1 VKTRKSRQR
10 QLVDSSDRFYKEQAL
25 NICESHQQQLVDCSD
40 PFCSPYTQRLP
51 RSPRSWIL
59 TLTRRKDLNNPPTAV
74 GGIRRYLERAVCRK
88 DLNDPP
94 TAVGGIRR
102 CVKPVLGSASKLAKV
117 FGLPFILALLPMTS
131 LATPYADSISVSV
144 SRSRAQPGDTVEIKV
159 LHLEGDP
166 VRAVLLTPTV
176 GSQSLSLTPVA
187 SQAGAYFAELVL
199 PRDAPQGLYV
209 VHAWT
214 GDSQQPTAVGKA
226 SFLTGRLVGDFF
238 IPAYLDPKRT
248 RADFENYLKEF
259 RSLGGNFLVAHN
271 LITPTKAYYP
281 SKIARTDVTAGSPN
295 DLVELTLSEADKQG
309 LATLLSISWDM
320 TKQSPFKDR
329 MKEIKAISAELFSL
343 YKHHPSLAGFY
354 SYQEG
359 SGTYYVP
366 FVREFSQHIKS
377 LNPNLLTAC
386 APHIDDPLLAGYL
399 GTVEELD
406 IIMYQAG
413 VMASYRT
420 DNRKMYP
427 FRRVK
432 DFCALGSGAKRLQ
445 NKISINHVEL
455 FGYLENRLTPDTT
468 ATSYNNIRQQ
478 ILSAATVTGADG
490 ISFFTYQAHV
500 YETAKKLTQV
510 ERSRA
515 AVAEGVKAFDLI
527 RETVSNQ
534 PNFFAVYF
542 PYSDWI
548 IERWPNFFLPALDGF
563 RVLGEPVDVLP
574 YAPPIAESVYPYYP
588 FHANEDVLAR
598 LLREKVALVLPN
610 VSGFQQTDSDLIK
623 AFVDQ
628 GGVVIAF
635 GPQIPMGRS
644 YDRTEL
650 FGIEESSV
658 SKSHD
663 SITVESP
670 LGPRAKREDRMAVSL
685 EPSVVWTPKGAR
697 VIATF
702 EDASPAVTVNKFGKG
717 TTIAIMPN
725 TSSAARSMP
734 QLTRDVLDYARSVRG
749 VAALVDIVGSKEN
762 TDMAVTQTRQGFR
775 VAFVNHGN
783 RELPIEFKPVN
794 PGTSKSAWIDLTT
807 GESIKTM
814 GASLEL
820 SIPPNGFRVI
830 EFRRAQ

>member
-1 VKTRKSRQR
+1 
-10 QLVDSSDRFYKEQAL
+10 
-25 NICESHQQQLVDCSD
+25 
-40 PFCSPYTQRLP
+40 
-51 RSPRSWIL
+51 
-59 TLTRRKDLNNPPTAV
+59 
-74 GGIRRYLERAVCRK
+74 
-88 DLNDPP
+88 
-94 TAVGGIRR
+94 
-102 CVKPVLGSASKLAKV
+102 
-117 FGLPFILALLPMTS
+117 
-131 LATPYADSISVSV
+131 
-144 SRSRAQPGDTVEIKV
+144 
-159 LHLEGDP
+159 
-166 VRAVLLTPTV
+166 
-176 GSQSLSLTPVA
+176 
-187 SQAGAYFAELVL
+187 
-199 PRDAPQGLYV
+199 
-209 VHAWT
+209 
-214 GDSQQPTAVGKA
+214 
-226 SFLTGRLVGDFF
+226 
-238 IPAYLDPKRT
+238 
-248 RADFENYLKEF
+248 
-259 RSLGGNFLVAHN
+259 
-271 LITPTKAYYP
+271 
-281 SKIARTDVTAGSPN
+281 
-295 DLVELTLSEADKQG
+295 
-309 LATLLSISWDM
+309 M

-399 GTVEELD
+399 STVDELD

-420 DNRKMYP
+420 DNRKIYP

-432 DFCALGSGAKRLQ
+432 DFCALGAGARRLQ

-527 RETVSNQ
+527 REKVSHQ

-574 YAPPIAESVYPYYP
+574 YAPPIDESVYPYYP
-588 FHANEDVLAR
+588 FHKNEDVLAR

-623 AFVDQ
+623 AFVEQ
-628 GGVVIAF
+628 GGVVVAF

-644 YDRTEL
+644 YDRSEL
-650 FGIEESSV
+650 FGIEEDSGAR
-658 SKSHD
+658 SH
-663 SITVESP
+663 SEVIVESV
-670 LGPRAKREDRMAVSL
+670 LGPRTKHADRFNVKV
-685 EPSVVWTPKGAR
+685 EPGVVWKLKSSKA
-697 VIATF
+697 IAKF
-702 EDASPAVTVNKFGKG
+702 EDGSPAVVVNKFGKG
-717 TTIAIMPN
+717 TAIAVIPDAMN
-725 TSSAARSMP
+725 AAQNMA
-734 QLTRDVLDYARSVRG
+734 QLTREVLDYARSLRG
-749 VAALVDIVGSKEN
+749 QASLVDIIGANEKS
-762 TDMAVTQTRQGFR
+762 DLAVAETTRGFR
-775 VAFVNHGN
+775 VAFVNHDN
-783 RELPIEFKPVN
+783 SEQAIEFRPANSNLAKP
-794 PGTSKSAWIDLTT
+794 TWIDLTS
-807 GESIKTM
+807 GVPIKTTS
-814 GASLEL
+814 AVLAL
-820 SIPPNGFRVI
+820 KIPPNGFRVI
-830 EFRRAQ
+830 EFLRDR